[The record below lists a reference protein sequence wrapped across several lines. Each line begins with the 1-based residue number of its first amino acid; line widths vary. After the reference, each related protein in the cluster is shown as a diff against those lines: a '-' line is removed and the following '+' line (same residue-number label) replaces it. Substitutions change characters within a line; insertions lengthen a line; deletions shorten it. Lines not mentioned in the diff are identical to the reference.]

1 MKKLGIIQ
9 PKAGYKLILMM
20 ILIVFSAAAAGCA
33 KEQPA
38 SQVKPAAGGELDR
51 VKVAVSIVPE
61 ASFVK
66 AVGGDNVEIVTLVPP
81 GYSPE
86 NYAPNPR
93 LMEKLSS
100 ANLYF
105 TIGVPSEKAS
115 ILPKTASLN
124 KELRII
130 DLAGQVE
137 KVYPALEIAPG
148 EKDPHIWLSPQ
159 RVKEMVKIIARE
171 LAAIDPPH
179 QSVYEKNARDYIAQL
194 DKLDEEIKNS
204 LKDIPNR
211 TFIVYHPA
219 FAYFADD
226 YNLKMV
232 ALEEEGKEAS
242 PIDLQR
248 VIDLAKK
255 EKIKVVF
262 YQAELDSKQAQT
274 LAAEIGGRTEMIA
287 PLAPDYI
294 ENLQKTARIFQQVL
308 KDK

>member
-1 MKKLGIIQ
+1 MKKTN
-9 PKAGYKLILMM
+9 YRLILMVVF
-20 ILIVFSAAAAGCA
+20 IVVLAAIAGCA
-33 KEQPA
+33 KEQDKSKA
-38 SQVKPAAGGELDR
+38 KPAAGDELTR
-51 VKVAVSIVPE
+51 IKVAVSIVPQ

-66 AVGGDNVEIVTLVPP
+66 AVGGDNVEIITLVPP
-81 GYSPE
+81 GYNPE
-86 NYAPNPR
+86 NYAPNPQ
-93 LMEKLSS
+93 LMEKLSQ

-105 TIGVPSEKAS
+105 TIGVPCEKAS

-124 KELRII
+124 KNLQII

-148 EKDPHIWLSPQ
+148 EKDPHIWLSPK
-159 RVKEMVKIIARE
+159 RVKEMVKIMARE
-171 LAAIDPPH
+171 LAAIDPAH
-179 QSVYEKNARDYIAQL
+179 QSVYAENARDYMAQL
-194 DKLDEEIKNS
+194 DQLDAEIKDS

-219 FAYFADD
+219 FAYFADE
-226 YNLKMV
+226 YALKMV

-242 PIDLQR
+242 PLDLQR

-262 YQAELDSKQAQT
+262 YQAELDSKQART

-308 KDK
+308 KDN

>member
-1 MKKLGIIQ
+1 MKKTN
-9 PKAGYKLILMM
+9 YRLILMVVF
-20 ILIVFSAAAAGCA
+20 IVVLAAIAGCA
-33 KEQPA
+33 KEQDKPKA
-38 SQVKPAAGGELDR
+38 KPAAGDELTR
-51 VKVAVSIVPE
+51 IKVAVSIVPQ

-66 AVGGDNVEIVTLVPP
+66 AVGGDNVEIITLVPP
-81 GYSPE
+81 GYNPE
-86 NYAPNPR
+86 NYAPNPQ
-93 LMEKLSS
+93 LMEKLSQ

-105 TIGVPSEKAS
+105 TIGVPCEKAS

-124 KELRII
+124 KNLQII
-130 DLAGQVE
+130 NLAAQVE

-148 EKDPHIWLSPQ
+148 EKDPHIWLSPK
-159 RVKEMVKIIARE
+159 RVKEMVKIMARE
-171 LAAIDPPH
+171 LTAIDPAH
-179 QSVYEKNARDYIAQL
+179 QSVYAENARDYMAQL
-194 DKLDEEIKNS
+194 DQLDAEIKDS

-219 FAYFADD
+219 FAYFADE
-226 YNLKMV
+226 YALKMV

-242 PIDLQR
+242 PLDLQR

-262 YQAELDSKQAQT
+262 YQAELDSKQART

-308 KDK
+308 KDN

>member
-1 MKKLGIIQ
+1 MKKFGHIKH
-9 PKAGYKLILMM
+9 KANYRLILMV
-20 ILIVFSAAAAGCA
+20 IFIVFLTAIAGCSQ
-33 KEQPA
+33 EQDKTKA
-38 SQVKPAAGGELDR
+38 KPAAGDGLAK

-66 AVGGDNVEIVTLVPP
+66 AVGGDNVDIVTLVPP

-93 LMEKLSS
+93 LMEELSQ
-100 ANLYF
+100 ANIYF

-115 ILPKTASLN
+115 ILPKTVGLN
-124 KELRII
+124 KDLRII

-148 EKDPHIWLSPQ
+148 EKDPHIWLSPK
-159 RVKEMVKIIARE
+159 RVKAMVKIIAGE
-171 LAAIDPPH
+171 LAAIDPAH
-179 QSVYEKNARDYIAQL
+179 KAAYEKNARDYMAQL
-194 DKLDEEIKNS
+194 DKLDAEIKSS
-204 LKDIPNR
+204 LQDIPNR

-226 YNLKMV
+226 YDLKMV

-242 PIDLQR
+242 PLDLQR

-262 YQAELDSKQAQT
+262 YQAELDSKQART